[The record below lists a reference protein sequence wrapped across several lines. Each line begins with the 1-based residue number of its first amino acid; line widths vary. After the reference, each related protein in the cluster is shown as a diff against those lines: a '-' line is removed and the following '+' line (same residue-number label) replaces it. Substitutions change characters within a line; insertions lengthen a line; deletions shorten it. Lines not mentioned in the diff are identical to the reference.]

1 LYQRRW
7 IYLNYIV
14 LCRIAYID
22 FKDQVSRSKAVA
34 LRGSDLDGCE
44 LYVDEAIPRDGSRG
58 GQSGGRFGGRSG
70 GRFGGRSG
78 GRFGGRSGGRRGSSR
93 FGGDNRFGGRGRGR
107 GRQG

>member
-1 LYQRRW
+1 LYQRCW

-44 LYVDEAIPRDGSRG
+44 LYVDEAIPRGGSR
-58 GQSGGRFGGRSG
+58 
-70 GRFGGRSG
+70 GGRSG
-78 GRFGGRSGGRRGSSR
+78 GRFGGRSGGRRGGSR
-93 FGGDNRFGGRGRGR
+93 FGGDGRFGGQGRGRGR
-107 GRQG
+107 